1 MDRGRF
7 IQAEVASQPDCWR
20 RAAEVA
26 AGSRGLL
33 PRHGERVAA
42 VGCGTS
48 WFMAQAYASL
58 RESAGQGETDAFAAS
73 EMPDGRGYDRLVA
86 ITRSGTTTEVLSLL
100 DRVRGRQ
107 PTLAVTGDPASPVTG
122 AADQTIVLDF
132 ADERSVVQTRFATTT
147 LALLRANLGHDLGPA
162 IAAATRA
169 LAAELPAGLL
179 ERTQFTF
186 LGSGWTVGLA
196 SEAAL
201 KLREACSAWAESY
214 PAMEYRHGPISV
226 AGAPSAVWFLSPPPA
241 SLPEEVEATGALVLT
256 PDGDPMAQLV
266 TVQRLA
272 VALAA
277 ARGLDPDRP
286 RNLRRSVI
294 LPSRQG

>member
-1 MDRGRF
+1 MDRGSF
-7 IQAEVASQPDCWR
+7 LQAELASQPDCWR

-33 PRHGERVAA
+33 PRDGERVAV

-48 WFMAQAYASL
+48 WFMAQAYAWL
-58 RESAGQGETDAFAAS
+58 RESARRGETDAFAAS
-73 EMPDGRGYDRLVA
+73 ELPGGRHYDRLVA
-86 ITRSGTTTEVLSLL
+86 ITRSGTTTEVLTLL
-100 DRVRGRQ
+100 DQVRGRQ
-107 PTLAVTGDPASPVTG
+107 PTLAVTGDPAGAVTG

-147 LALLRANLGHDLGPA
+147 LALLRASLGHDLGPVV
-162 IAAATRA
+162 AAAERA

-179 ERTQFTF
+179 ERAQFTF

-196 SEAAL
+196 NEAAL

-226 AGAPSAVWFLSPPPA
+226 ADASSAVWFLSPPPA
-241 SLPEEVEATGALVLT
+241 SLPEEVAATGALVLA
-256 PDGDPMAQLV
+256 PPGDPMAQLV
-266 TVQRLA
+266 TVHRLA

-277 ARGLDPDRP
+277 AKGLDPDRP
-286 RNLRRSVI
+286 RNLRRSVV
-294 LPSRQG
+294 LPSRPG